1 VRQATSADVNKL
13 ASVLARAFYDD
24 PPLVWMLPNPATRLG
39 RINRVFTAIIG
50 IEALRHG
57 GVDIACDGEEIL
69 GGAIWLP
76 PDRWKPRLRV
86 QIRAAPRQM
95 WALSPRPGRMWRFG
109 RTLEDAH
116 PKEPHW
122 YLEMIGVD
130 PDRQGQGIA
139 SRLLRSRLKRCD
151 QEEQPAYLE
160 TARPGLV
167 SLYEHFGFRRTR
179 DLPLPRGGPAVT
191 AMWRSPLAPPAT

>member
-1 VRQATSADVNKL
+1 M
-13 ASVLARAFYDD
+13 LARAFYDD

-39 RINRVFTAIIG
+39 RINSVFTAIIG

-86 QIRAAPRQM
+86 QVRAAPRQM

-130 PDRQGQGIA
+130 PDRQGQGVA

-151 QEEQPAYLE
+151 QEGQSAYLE

-191 AMWRSPLAPPAT
+191 AMWRAPLAPPAT